1 MKIANLLYDR
11 AFKIL
16 MENEKIAKLI
26 ISTIIEKEI
35 ISVELQPQETTIV
48 DKKRNFPILRYDFKA
63 NIITDAG
70 KEKVVLIEVQ
80 KSKSPD
86 RRVKSVG

>member
-1 MKIANLLYDR
+1 MKIANPLYDR

-35 ISVELQPQETTIV
+35 LNIELQPQETVIV

-63 NIITDAG
+63 NIN
-70 KEKVVLIEVQ
+70 
-80 KSKSPD
+80 
-86 RRVKSVG
+86 RRR